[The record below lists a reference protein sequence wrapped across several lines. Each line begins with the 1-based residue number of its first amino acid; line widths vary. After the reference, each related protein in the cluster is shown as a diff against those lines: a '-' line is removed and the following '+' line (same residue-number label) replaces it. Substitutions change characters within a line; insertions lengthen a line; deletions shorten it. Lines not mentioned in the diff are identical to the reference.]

1 MSTSDNGGD
10 GGGDDTANQT
20 TDKAKM
26 AITAKLNILRRDCDK
41 LTPAR
46 EDEDVEGTGTG
57 RRESHTEEVVV
68 VVIGY
73 PWSCSCDRCSV
84 FSVDNVGGRRS

>member
-1 MSTSDNGGD
+1 MSPSDN
-10 GGGDDTANQT
+10 GDDTANQI
-20 TDKAKM
+20 TDKAKI

-46 EDEDVEGTGTG
+46 EDAGVEGTGTG

-68 VVIGY
+68 IGY
-73 PWSCSCDRCSV
+73 SWSCSCDRCSL
-84 FSVDNVGGRRS
+84 FSVDNGGGRRS